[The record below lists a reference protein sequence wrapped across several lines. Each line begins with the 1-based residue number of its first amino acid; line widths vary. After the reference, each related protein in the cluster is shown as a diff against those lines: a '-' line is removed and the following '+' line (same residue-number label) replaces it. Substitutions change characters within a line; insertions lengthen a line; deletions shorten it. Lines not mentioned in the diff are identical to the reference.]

1 MSTSHTNYTN
11 KFKKGLS
18 IDLNCDMGEGMG
30 NEAELMPFISSANIS
45 CGFHA
50 GNSDSIKKTIELAL
64 KHQVAIGAHPG
75 YADKVNFGRIS
86 QMVSLLELAELIAEQ
101 MYVFERIA
109 LPLGASLHHVKL
121 HGALYNDCAK
131 DASLSKIFI
140 QTIQA
145 IDPDLIIYG
154 LSGSQTITQAK
165 IMGQPFANEVFAD
178 RTYQQDGHLT
188 PRYLDHAMI
197 DNAEEACEQVLKI
210 IFDKKVNT
218 AHGTPISLDA
228 NTVCIHGD
236 GPNAIEIATALH
248 ACLKK
253 NTIAIKHV

>member
-1 MSTSHTNYTN
+1 MSTTHTNNTK

-30 NEAELMPFISSANIS
+30 NEEAIMPFISSANIS

-50 GNSDSIKKTIELAL
+50 GNTDAIKKTIELAL

-101 MYVFERIA
+101 MYVFEKIA
-109 LPLGASLHHVKL
+109 LPLGATLHHVKL

-131 DASLSKIFI
+131 EASLSKIFI

-165 IMGQPFANEVFAD
+165 IMGQAFANEVFAD
-178 RTYQQDGHLT
+178 RTYQPDGHLT
-188 PRYLDHAMI
+188 PKYLDHAMI
-197 DNAEEACEQVLKI
+197 DNAQEACEQVLQI

-218 AHGTPISLDA
+218 VHGSPISIEA

-236 GPNAIEIATALH
+236 STLAIEIARALH
-248 ACLKK
+248 ESLRKK
-253 NTIAIKHV
+253 DIEIKCM